1 MLLSFGFHFSPT
13 RRVVHGLLIEV
24 KRMHEPP
31 SDSLEY
37 CACIVNWDAI
47 DKVEQRVSTDT
58 PLILSWYPPVIH
70 DQPVQ
75 LLTGLLCGLW
85 LHVGRFGDVPGT
97 WDVCSKVVSFK
108 HPYLPLKEN
117 LAMRSNYNIPF
128 SIIRG
133 HHFF

>member
-1 MLLSFGFHFSPT
+1 MTRFST
-13 RRVVHGLLIEV
+13 VVHT
-24 KRMHEPP
+24 
-31 SDSLEY
+31 
-37 CACIVNWDAI
+37 VNWDAI

-85 LHVGRFGDVPGT
+85 LHVGRFGEAPGT
-97 WDVCSKVVSFK
+97 WNVRSKVVSFK
-108 HPYLPLKEN
+108 HLYLPLKDN